1 MQQTVQ
7 KKTVQKKTAQISAII
22 EKRRPVVRR
31 IEAVETHL
39 KILSEALYALQAQ
52 CSAQIQKVD
61 DADVCDRLSQINTS
75 PLQSSIKAELQ
86 TLANLKRRFSRDTL
100 NIGVIGRARQGK
112 SRLLQSLSGLTTDE
126 IPDGDRQHCTGVRS
140 TIRHQPTTDTYGE
153 VCFHSEQSFLSDVI
167 APYYKA
173 LGLGQRPL
181 SLDAFARQPL
191 PKLPKDRSAY
201 AEPGAMYEHLKRYHN
216 CFDQYAG
223 LLGSPPK
230 QISRGEIRA
239 YVAQDTP
246 DGQRI
251 FFNYLAVRDVK
262 ITCLFPHEE
271 VGQIALVDMPGLGDT
286 GVGDEARLVQTL
298 GQDVDVVLF
307 VRMPKSSGDYW
318 ADVDVRLYDVARKAL
333 PMLPLELW
341 SFLVLNRTS
350 ADSKNGDNWHN
361 CEDLKESLAEKH
373 IQVVQ
378 QMTTNCADDAEAEA
392 LLDSILQYMAE
403 NITQL
408 DRQYAS
414 ACQDSLSQLQRA
426 IESELKKAQQAMG
439 QASFQTNWFPMFETL
454 FDELWSGLT
463 TGLESLLKDLS
474 EQRYQPDLDFKQQ
487 VDVALNACKEDTG
500 LPTLKEIEI
509 RRDCV
514 KSYAIAYN
522 QYLNEVR
529 AYLSRHFLVVDEALK
544 AGIAKIKAQVVN
556 ALVTQGQLGGLTN
569 SRDAEFLD
577 AMVQR
582 MPDQLIPGKPSQVK
596 FGFEIL
602 ASFDLSYR
610 GLIQHRIRKNL
621 DDLTPDTTK
630 LQLSDSPSASEV
642 LSCLTTLQAEAT
654 YKCRTALNDLLDE
667 PSQAAFAIV
676 EEFTDRVLRAEDV
689 KKEWRIF
696 LAEMRS
702 EVWCDQFGQLEERS
716 KAHRHWLEVV
726 ENATA
731 ANQVKKLSFL
741 D

>member
-1 MQQTVQ
+1 MQ
-7 KKTVQKKTAQISAII
+7 KTVQRKTAQIAAII
-22 EKRRPVVRR
+22 EKRRPVVQR
-31 IEAVETHL
+31 IEAVELHL
-39 KILSEALYALQAQ
+39 KTLSEALCALQQQ
-52 CSAQIQKVD
+52 CISQQQNVEDSAE
-61 DADVCDRLSQINTS
+61 CDCLYSINTA
-75 PLQSSIKAELQ
+75 PLQSSITAELQ
-86 TLANLKRRFSRDTL
+86 NLKKLKKRFSRDTL

-112 SRLLQSLSGLTTDE
+112 SRLLQSLSGLTADE

-140 TIRHQPTTDTYGE
+140 TIRHESTTDAYGE
-153 VCFHSEQSFLSDVI
+153 VWFHSRQSFLNDVI

-173 LGLGQRPL
+173 LGLGQKPL
-181 SLDAFARQPL
+181 SLDMFAKQPLQPL
-191 PKLPKDRSAY
+191 PKDRNAY
-201 AEPGAMYEHLKRYHN
+201 AEPGAMYEHLKRYRTY
-216 CFDQYAG
+216 FDKYAH
-223 LLGSPPK
+223 LLGASPQK
-230 QISRGEIRA
+230 ISRGEIRE

-251 FFNYLAVRDVK
+251 FFNYLAVQEVK
-262 ITCLFPHEE
+262 IACLFPHEE

-307 VRMPKSSGDYW
+307 VRMPKSSGDIW

-341 SFLVLNRTS
+341 SFLVLNHTS
-350 ADSKNGDNWHN
+350 ADSKNGDNWNN

-378 QMTTNCADDAEAEA
+378 QLTTNCASDAEAEV
-392 LLDSILQYMAE
+392 LLDSILQYMTE

-414 ACQDSLSQLQRA
+414 ACQTSLLQLQTA
-426 IESELKKAQQAMG
+426 IESALRKAQQTIG
-439 QASFQTNWFPMFETL
+439 PASFQTNWFPLFETL

-474 EQRYQPDLDFKQQ
+474 EQRYQPDWDFKQQ
-487 VDVALNACKEDTG
+487 VDDALKACKEDTG
-500 LPTLKEIEI
+500 LPTLEAIEI
-509 RRDCV
+509 RRNDT

-544 AGIAKIKAQVVN
+544 KGLTRIKSQVASV
-556 ALVTQGQLGGLTN
+556 LIDQGQLAGLTDCRN
-569 SRDAEFLD
+569 AELLD
-577 AMVQR
+577 AVIQR
-582 MPDQLIPGKPSQVK
+582 IPNQLIPGKPSQIK
-596 FGFEIL
+596 FGFQIL

-621 DDLTPDTTK
+621 DNLMPDTMHIP
-630 LQLSDSPSASEV
+630 LSKSPSASEV
-642 LSCLTTLQAEAT
+642 LSCLTTLQAEAV
-654 YKCRTALNDLLDE
+654 YECRTALNDLLDE

-689 KKEWRIF
+689 QKEWRIL

-702 EVWCDQFGQLEERS
+702 EVWGEQFGQLEERGRTQH
-716 KAHRHWLEVV
+716 AWLEVV
-726 ENATA
+726 EKATA
-731 ANQVKKLSFL
+731 ASQIEKLSFL

>member
-1 MQQTVQ
+1 MQ
-7 KKTVQKKTAQISAII
+7 KTAQIAAII
-22 EKRRPVVRR
+22 EKRRPVVQR
-31 IEAVETHL
+31 IEAVELHL
-39 KILSEALYALQAQ
+39 NILSKALFALQQQ
-52 CSAQIQKVD
+52 CIPQQQ
-61 DADVCDRLSQINTS
+61 DAEDLVGGERSHELDTT
-75 PLQSSIKAELQ
+75 PLQSSITAELQ
-86 TLANLKRRFSRDTL
+86 KLDKLKKRFSRDTL

-112 SRLLQSLSGLTTDE
+112 SRLLQSLSGLTADE

-140 TIRHQPTTDTYGE
+140 TICHEHTTDAYGE
-153 VCFHSEQSFLSDVI
+153 VWFHSKQSFLSDVI
-167 APYYKA
+167 APYYEA
-173 LGLGQRPL
+173 LGLGQKPL
-181 SLDAFARQPL
+181 TLEAFAKQPL
-191 PKLPKDRSAY
+191 PPLPEDRHAY
-201 AEPGAMYEHLKRYHN
+201 AEPGAMHEHLKRYYTY
-216 CFDQYAG
+216 FDKYAH
-223 LLGSPPK
+223 LLGSSP
-230 QISRGEIRA
+230 QRISRDEIRA

-251 FFNYLAVRDVK
+251 FFNYLAVQEVK
-262 ITCLFPHEE
+262 IACLFPHEE

-286 GVGDEARLVQTL
+286 GVGDETRLVATL

-341 SFLVLNRTS
+341 SFLVLNHTD
-350 ADSKNGDNWHN
+350 ADSKNGDNWNN

-378 QMTTNCADDAEAEA
+378 QITTNCASDAEAET
-392 LLDSILQYMAE
+392 LMDSILQYMAE

-414 ACQDSLSQLQRA
+414 ACQSSLLQLQTA
-426 IESELKKAQQAMG
+426 IETELQKVQQTIG
-439 QASFQTNWFPMFETL
+439 PASFQMNWFPLFETL

-463 TGLESLLKDLS
+463 TGLESFLKDLS
-474 EQRYQPDLDFKQQ
+474 EQRYQPDWDFKQQ
-487 VDVALNACKEDTG
+487 VDAALIACKEDTG
-500 LPTLKEIEI
+500 LPTLEAIEI
-509 RRDCV
+509 RRDDT

-544 AGIAKIKAQVVN
+544 KGLARIKSQVASV
-556 ALVTQGQLGGLTN
+556 LIDQGQLAGLTDYH
-569 SRDAEFLD
+569 DAKFLD
-577 AMVQR
+577 AIIQR
-582 MPDQLIPGKPSQVK
+582 IPDQLIPGKPSQIR
-596 FGFEIL
+596 FGFQIL

-621 DDLTPDTTK
+621 DNLMPDTMHIP
-630 LQLSDSPSASEV
+630 LSKSPSASEV
-642 LSCLTTLQAEAT
+642 LSCLTTLQAEAV
-654 YKCRTALNDLLDE
+654 YECRTALNDLLDE

-689 KKEWRIF
+689 KKEWRIL
-696 LAEMRS
+696 LAELRS
-702 EVWCDQFGQLEERS
+702 EVWGQQFRQLEEHGR
-716 KAHRHWLEVV
+716 KQRAWLEVV
-726 ENATA
+726 ERATA
-731 ANQVKKLSFL
+731 ANQVGKLSFL